1 MAIDTLNSNSITI
14 SRESTVFKVY
24 YLKEEQHFF
33 GYCIN
38 ESGIIPLKSS
48 NNKEIVEFIFENLE
62 KERGDLQIHIRYS
75 IKLPKKQQ
83 KQIQA
88 VCGDNNKFSYYNISK
103 LIRLI
108 K

>member
-24 YLKEEQHFF
+24 YLQKEQHFF

-48 NNKEIVEFIFENLE
+48 NNKELVSFVFENLE
-62 KERGDLQIHIRYS
+62 KERGDLQIHVRYS
-75 IKLPKKQQ
+75 VLTPKKQK

-88 VCGDNNKFSYYNISK
+88 VCGDNLKFSYYNISK